1 MENVPIVTNDDCSV
15 CSYPEMK
22 QHESNKGIKNQRPRS
37 QSQQAADADGKNI
50 CNEEN
55 RQSEKG
61 GHSEGTEKDGTG
73 VELDGVDVVITLKTI
88 QAVLIEQ
95 TTMIAVQKLMFNMEK
110 SAVSKQ
116 DFEQLIE
123 DIVDPRT
130 QGLQVS
136 ETRRTRVVKES

>member
-1 MENVPIVTNDDCSV
+1 M
-15 CSYPEMK
+15 
-22 QHESNKGIKNQRPRS
+22 
-37 QSQQAADADGKNI
+37 
-50 CNEEN
+50 
-55 RQSEKG
+55 
-61 GHSEGTEKDGTG
+61 
-73 VELDGVDVVITLKTI
+73 DGVDVVITLKTI

-136 ETRRTRVVKES
+136 ETRRTRVVRES